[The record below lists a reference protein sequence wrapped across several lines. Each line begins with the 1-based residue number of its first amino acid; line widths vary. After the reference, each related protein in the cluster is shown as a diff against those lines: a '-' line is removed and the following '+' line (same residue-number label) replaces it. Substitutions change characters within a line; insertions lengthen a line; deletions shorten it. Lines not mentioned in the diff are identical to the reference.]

1 MSAAA
6 SGVVVVVIIEVV
18 VALENVVG
26 QRLVVDF
33 RLRRLR
39 GSLEAEDKRW
49 KHSKLDTSSGSGC
62 STAVEHTPR
71 DREVVAFFSS
81 LPYPMKCLRN
91 QVPRGGAT
99 LLIFLF
105 KNIHA

>member
-1 MSAAA
+1 MEHLQAYNKKLLSNILPVHVADHFLSVDKNNDVSFIPDLRSFLHKMS
-6 SGVVVVVIIEVV
+6 
-18 VALENVVG
+18 
-26 QRLVVDF
+26 
-33 RLRRLR
+33 
-39 GSLEAEDKRW
+39 W
-49 KHSKLDTSSGSGC
+49 WGSGC

>member
-1 MSAAA
+1 MCSEKSRLSSGTYSLWGGLIEIAAT
-6 SGVVVVVIIEVV
+6 GFEP
-18 VALENVVG
+18 G
-26 QRLVVDF
+26 
-33 RLRRLR
+33 
-39 GSLEAEDKRW
+39 EARYKDLLYPLGKAAPQKKVSNR
-49 KHSKLDTSSGSGC
+49 TTIGSGC

>member
-18 VALENVVG
+18 VVLENVVG

-49 KHSKLDTSSGSGC
+49 KHED
-62 STAVEHTPR
+62 
-71 DREVVAFFSS
+71 
-81 LPYPMKCLRN
+81 
-91 QVPRGGAT
+91 
-99 LLIFLF
+99 
-105 KNIHA
+105 